1 VDAVLPFALPF
12 ALTRALLG
20 LLILGAGV
28 WMGGF
33 VAIMVVNATSKKSLE
48 AAQRIALF
56 RGLGRSYLRVA
67 AIAFL
72 LVVVPG
78 GVLLAFRPWDGFTLA
93 ILLVALLLVVLTG
106 IAVRQAR
113 RMTRMRKAALAAQ
126 HDAAPRD
133 IAQRDAASADESHAA
148 PISRNAR
155 RAWMLRMGIGLTS
168 LTLLVLALATP

>member
-48 AAQRIALF
+48 PAQRIVLF

-67 AIAFL
+67 LVAFV

-78 GVLLAFRPWDGFTLA
+78 GILLTFRPWDGFSLA
-93 ILLVALLLVVLTG
+93 ILLVTLVLVVLTG

-113 RMTRMRKAALAAQ
+113 RMTRMRKAALAARG
-126 HDAAPRD
+126 DAM
-133 IAQRDAASADESHAA
+133 QRDATQVGESHAT
-148 PISRNAR
+148 PIAHHAK
-155 RAWMLRMGIGLTS
+155 RAWILRMGIGLAS
-168 LTLLVLALATP
+168 LALFVLALATP

>member
-1 VDAVLPFALPF
+1 MDAVLPF

-33 VAIMVVNATSKKSLE
+33 VAIMVVNVTSKKSLE
-48 AAQRIALF
+48 PAQRVALF
-56 RGLGRSYLRVA
+56 RALGRSYLRVA
-67 AIAFL
+67 AIAFA

-78 GVLLAFRPWDGFTLA
+78 GTLLAFRPWDGFTLA
-93 ILLVALLLVVLTG
+93 ILLVTLLLVVLTG

-113 RMTRMRKAALAAQ
+113 RMTRMRKAALAASVDGA
-126 HDAAPRD
+126 HDA
-133 IAQRDAASADESHAA
+133 
-148 PISRNAR
+148 PIGRNAK

-168 LTLLVLALATP
+168 LALFVLALATP